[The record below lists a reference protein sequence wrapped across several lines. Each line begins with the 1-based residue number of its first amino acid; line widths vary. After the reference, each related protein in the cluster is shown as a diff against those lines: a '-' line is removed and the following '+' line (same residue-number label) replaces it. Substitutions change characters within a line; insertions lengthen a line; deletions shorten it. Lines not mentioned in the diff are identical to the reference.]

1 MDSAGALL
9 QYLRDGLPRTRSE
22 LAAATGLGRSTVA
35 QRVDAL
41 LASELVGPAGEA
53 TSTGGRPPTQ
63 FVFNPAARVIL
74 AADIGATHVC
84 LAVTDLAA
92 TILVSEI
99 VDLDIALGPEV
110 VLGWVVEHG
119 RKLLDRA
126 GRQVAELAG
135 VGIGLPG
142 PVEHATGRPT
152 NPPIMP
158 GWDGFDVPGYVESQL
173 ECVVVVDNDVN
184 IMALGEHFTGYR
196 DVDHL
201 MLVKVATGIGSGII
215 SDGALRRGAQGAAG
229 DLGHIQVPH
238 DVDAVCRCGNVG
250 CLEAIA
256 SGAAVAG
263 QLRAAGIEA
272 HSSQDVVTLVRGGSV
287 LATQLLRAAGRTI
300 GEVLASAVSL
310 LNPSVIVIGG
320 SLAEAGDPLLAGVRE
335 VVYRRSLP
343 LATANL
349 RIVQASAGDLAGVL
363 GASVM
368 VIDHVL
374 SPAAVDRYVDATWL
388 TPTWVES
395 ASHARITLRG
405 QPPRLRA
412 H

>member
-9 QYLRDGLPRTRSE
+9 QYLRDGVPRTRSQ

-41 LASELVGPAGEA
+41 LASALVGAAGEA

-63 FVFNPAARVIL
+63 FAFNPSARVVL
-74 AADIGATHVC
+74 AADVGATHVR

-92 TILVSEI
+92 TVLADELA
-99 VDLDIALGPEV
+99 DLDIALGPEA
-110 VLGWVVEHG
+110 VLRWVVDHG
-119 RKLLDRA
+119 RALVATA
-126 GRQVAELAG
+126 GRELTALAG
-135 VGIGLPG
+135 IGIGLPG

-158 GWDGFDVPGYVESQL
+158 GWDGFDVPGFVQAEFGD
-173 ECVVVVDNDVN
+173 VIGRGTVIVDNDVN
-184 IMALGEHFTGYR
+184 IMALGEHFLRFR

-201 MLVKVATGIGSGII
+201 MFVKVATGIGSGII

-250 CLEAIA
+250 CLEAVA
-256 SGAAVAG
+256 SGAAIAG
-263 QLRAAGIEA
+263 RLRAVGVDAV
-272 HSSQDVVTLVRGGSV
+272 SSHDVVALARGGSV
-287 LATQLLRAAGRTI
+287 LTNRLLRDAGRTI

-320 SLAEAGDPLLAGVRE
+320 TIAEAGDPLLAGVRE
-335 VVYRRSLP
+335 IVYRRSLP
-343 LATANL
+343 LATAQL
-349 RIVQASAGDLAGVL
+349 QIVPASAGDLSGVV
-363 GASVM
+363 GAAVM
-368 VIDHVL
+368 VIDDVL
-374 SPAAVDRYVDATWL
+374 APDAVDRYV
-388 TPTWVES
+388 
-395 ASHARITLRG
+395 G
-405 QPPRLRA
+405 
-412 H
+412 

>member
-1 MDSAGALL
+1 MDGVGALL
-9 QYLRDGLPRTRSE
+9 QHLRDGVPRTRSE
-22 LAAATGLGRSTVA
+22 LAEVAGLGRSAVA

-41 LASELVGPAGEA
+41 VASDLVGSVGEA

-63 FVFNPAARVIL
+63 FAFNPAARVVL
-74 AADIGATHVC
+74 AADIGATHVR

-92 TILVSEI
+92 HVLASELH
-99 VDLDIALGPEV
+99 DLDIALGPQA
-110 VLGWVVEHG
+110 VLGWVIEHG
-119 RKLLDRA
+119 RRLLGAA
-126 GRQVAELAG
+126 GRQPADLAG

-142 PVEHATGRPT
+142 PVEHATGRPA

-158 GWDGFDVPGYVESQL
+158 GWDGFDVPGLVRAEL
-173 ECVVVVDNDVN
+173 GCVVVVDNDVN
-184 IMALGEHFTGYR
+184 VMALGERYLGFP

-201 MLVKVATGIGSGII
+201 MLVKVATGIGCGII

-238 DVDAVCRCGNVG
+238 GEDAVCRCGNVG
-250 CLEAIA
+250 CLEAVA

-263 QLRAAGIEA
+263 RLRASGIPA
-272 HSSQDVVTLVRGGSV
+272 SSSLEVVALVRAGSV
-287 LATQLLRAAGRTI
+287 PATQLVREAGRTI

-349 RIVQASAGDLAGVL
+349 RIVQASTGDRSGIV
-363 GASVM
+363 GAACM
-368 VIDHVL
+368 VVDHVL
-374 SPAAVDRYVDATWL
+374 APAAVDQYV
-388 TPTWVES
+388 
-395 ASHARITLRG
+395 G
-405 QPPRLRA
+405 
-412 H
+412 